1 MKNIAKIIA
10 AGSVLF
16 AMTACSHVAK
26 YTTYDFVA
34 FAATS
39 YTVNESTT
47 TLVIPVCAY
56 PENGEP
62 NTTVTFDVKDASAV
76 AGTDFTFA
84 PANGV
89 LNFSGEKAQSITVTI
104 LGHPGVFTGDL
115 KFTIELKDASNDY
128 EMNSYAKATV
138 TIKDEDHPL
147 LDLFGKYTMG
157 GEILDTSGYVY
168 ETWTMNVSAY
178 EGDVTR
184 IWLDVTAPIFSSGY
198 YGSYF
203 KNLPAVYGIVSSDKE
218 TITIPCPQETAA
230 NPNDLFSGV
239 ADDHFYFYEWDD
251 DAGKFITEKGSIVFT
266 KQDDGSYMTEGNFG
280 FASPSETGGLFYYWM
295 NCWGASFKKQ

>member
-39 YTVNESTT
+39 YTVSESST

-62 NTTVTFDVKDASAV
+62 NTTVTFDVKDGSAV

-104 LGHPGVFTGDL
+104 MGHPGEFTGDL

-128 EMNSYAKATV
+128 EMNSYTKATV

-147 LDLFGKYTMG
+147 VDMFGTYTSNNCYGYWGDDYTGHQITVAAYPDDITCLSISNLEPYLGSNGFIGPVKGQLNDDHTLITVAG
-157 GEILDTSGYVY
+157 GQ
-168 ETWTMNVSAY
+168 ETGAS
-178 EGDVTR
+178 
-184 IWLDVTAPIFSSGY
+184 
-198 YGSYF
+198 
-203 KNLPAVYGIVSSDKE
+203 GIVYMGFNA
-218 TITIPCPQETAA
+218 P
-230 NPNDLFSGV
+230 NPNDATATGDIL
-239 ADDHFYFYEWDD
+239 
-251 DAGKFITEKGSIVFT
+251 IVI
-266 KQDDGSYMTEGNFG
+266 QEDGSFLLPNAWGSTSSSGWYEILL
-280 FASPSETGGLFYYWM
+280 GGAVY
-295 NCWGASFKKQ
+295 NK

>member
-16 AMTACSHVAK
+16 ALAACSHVAK

-34 FAATS
+34 FAASS
-39 YTVNESTT
+39 YSISESTT

-62 NTTVTFDVKDASAV
+62 NTTVTFDVKDGSAV
-76 AGTDFTFA
+76 AGKDFTFA

-104 LGHPGVFTGDL
+104 MGHPGEFTGDL

-147 LDLFGKYTMG
+147 VDMFGTYTSNNCYGYWGDDYRGHQITVAAYPDDITCLSISNLEPYLGSNGFIGPVKGQLNDDHTLITVAGGQPTGASGIVYMG
-157 GEILDTSGYVY
+157 FNAPSPNDATETGDILIVIQEDGSFLLPNAWGSSSSAGWYEILLG
-168 ETWTMNVSAY
+168 
-178 EGDVTR
+178 G
-184 IWLDVTAPIFSSGY
+184 
-198 YGSYF
+198 
-203 KNLPAVYGIVSSDKE
+203 AVY
-218 TITIPCPQETAA
+218 
-230 NPNDLFSGV
+230 
-239 ADDHFYFYEWDD
+239 
-251 DAGKFITEKGSIVFT
+251 
-266 KQDDGSYMTEGNFG
+266 
-280 FASPSETGGLFYYWM
+280 
-295 NCWGASFKKQ
+295 KK